1 MGPCIIL
8 QFTILTQVSRKYKIL
23 LKVYRDKAINLLT
36 FKIKYVKV
44 LNGEELLSA
53 DLLYNNGI
61 KATLR
66 HDYNMKEQTV
76 RSYFTDLF
84 GNDFHKNR
92 IALAVLE
99 DRLPHALLIDGPV
112 GSGKMTFA
120 TEIAAALNCESRS
133 DVTRPFP
140 CGRCNSCRRVREGG
154 FTDVKVLKRT
164 DGKATIGVNE
174 IKNFRADM
182 YLSAT
187 ESGHKVYII
196 DEAERMTTEAQNA
209 LLIILEEP
217 PKNVVI
223 MLLASGTDSIL
234 TTIKSRTQYVPMTR
248 FTTEALSEYL
258 DRTNSEARSLAFRD
272 PDGYR
277 AMLVSADGRIG
288 RALDLLSPKTREENE
303 EKRREILSLIAA
315 LSKKAQYT
323 ELYSAINS
331 LPQKRIEFSAALET
345 FISALGDL
353 IAAKKSDS
361 FAPVFFTD
369 AASARAAGQDV
380 PLPRLLKIY
389 EIVIHTYRECEK
401 NANVNLAAANM
412 ASKIRLA

>member
-23 LKVYRDKAINLLT
+23 SKVYRDKAINLLT

-258 DRTNSEARSLAFRD
+258 DRTSSEARSLAFRD